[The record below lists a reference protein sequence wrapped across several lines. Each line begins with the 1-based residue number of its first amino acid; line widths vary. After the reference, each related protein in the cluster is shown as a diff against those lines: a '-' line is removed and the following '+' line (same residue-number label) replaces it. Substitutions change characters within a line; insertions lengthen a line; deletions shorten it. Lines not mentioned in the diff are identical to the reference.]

1 MDESRFQVYDIVI
14 RVVAN
19 EKPTDLELGDIC
31 LQLADSLESPVVE
44 GIDGRYVPADFF
56 FAGWR
61 LELFEENGDR
71 VWAHSVNADFVPPI
85 SESPQPPPST
95 QPGLPY
101 RRLRRL
107 FPWRHD

>member
-1 MDESRFQVYDIVI
+1 
-14 RVVAN
+14 
-19 EKPTDLELGDIC
+19 
-31 LQLADSLESPVVE
+31 
-44 GIDGRYVPADFF
+44 
-56 FAGWR
+56 
-61 LELFEENGDR
+61 

-107 FPWRHD
+107 FPWRND